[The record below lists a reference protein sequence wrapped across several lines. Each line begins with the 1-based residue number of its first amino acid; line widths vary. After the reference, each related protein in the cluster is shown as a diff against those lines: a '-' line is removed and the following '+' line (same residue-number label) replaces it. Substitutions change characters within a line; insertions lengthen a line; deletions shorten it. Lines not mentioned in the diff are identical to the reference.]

1 MIVWTGKAIKSLQRL
16 KEESLNGGF
25 PASFLVSY
33 QDILNYMYSGLTK
46 MSTKHQ
52 YELFTIWR
60 KEGQFFNRLNGSSL
74 FWFDS
79 EIIEARQVRFE
90 RSKKRNSSYDGKK
103 LIYNDLF

>member
-1 MIVWTGKAIKSLQRL
+1 MDREGYQEPTKTEGRKLEWRL
-16 KEESLNGGF
+16 S
-25 PASFLVSY
+25 SFVPCFVSGY
-33 QDILNYMYSGLTK
+33 FKLYVFWPDK
-46 MSTKHQ
+46 STKHQ

-60 KEGQFFNRLNGSSL
+60 KEGRFFNRLNGSSL